1 MKHTKVERV
10 DPFRC
15 FVSTELGGR
24 ESEGLWCRRVGWRQ
38 VMEDL
43 ESQCWVEKP

>member
-24 ESEGLWCRRVGWRQ
+24 VRDYGAGE
-38 VMEDL
+38 
-43 ESQCWVEKP
+43 